1 MPRGRISALSL
12 DFTRF
17 EIVHAYRLPRH
28 LRLSL
33 GIWPLARLPLG
44 ETPAQTVTLRLQ
56 ILLRCYGFSLDLLRV
71 SKGRA
76 RKSRLY
82 SLRLSKVRTF
92 SLNCPGSV
100 FSSAACISNILAS
113 RISR

>member
-33 GIWPLARLPLG
+33 GFWSLACLPLGFWSLARLSLG
-44 ETPAQTVTLRLQ
+44 
-56 ILLRCYGFSLDLLRV
+56 F
-71 SKGRA
+71 
-76 RKSRLY
+76 
-82 SLRLSKVRTF
+82 
-92 SLNCPGSV
+92 
-100 FSSAACISNILAS
+100 
-113 RISR
+113 